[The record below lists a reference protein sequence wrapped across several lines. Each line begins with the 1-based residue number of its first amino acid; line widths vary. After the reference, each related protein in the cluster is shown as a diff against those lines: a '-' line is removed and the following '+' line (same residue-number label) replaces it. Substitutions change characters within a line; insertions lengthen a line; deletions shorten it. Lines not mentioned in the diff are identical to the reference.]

1 MYRCTDTRY
10 MGGTEG
16 RHGGTEGRAAA
27 LKLVPVCRTREGR
40 WQAGSHFI
48 LSYVQYI
55 TEYVYIYLY
64 SSRLPYAAKLGLA
77 VRKTQVGAQKI
88 DGSPLK
94 TIEMVIAGFQIQDD
108 LGRVRFLQETF
119 LWADTSLKVILWITF
134 LTIQKCGHTVCQ
146 GGACLEDWLTHD
158 QEGRDH

>member
-1 MYRCTDTRY
+1 

-27 LKLVPVCRTREGR
+27 LKLVPVAEPGKA
-40 WQAGSHFI
+40 WK
-48 LSYVQYI
+48 SYRMYI

-108 LGRVRFLQETF
+108 LGRVRFLQKTF
-119 LWADTSLKVILWITF
+119 LLADTSLKVILWITF

-146 GGACLEDWLTHD
+146 GGACLEDFYNCRGLTHD